1 MDGLELL
8 DISDELL
15 IINQATIERL
25 FTEENLNVLTL
36 YLFYYKTAK
45 WQKHNPIKASD
56 EYCKK
61 CLHWGIDKLQKA
73 KIRLKEMKLIENIRR
88 IDETG
93 KVIGWYVK
101 INYLIDNTTIPET
114 TIPVTPQVV
123 KQETNTNNNKYINTN
138 NNINTKKEINKERK
152 EKFVKPTLEEV
163 EEYCKERKNNINAER
178 FIDHYEANG
187 WVQGKNKP
195 IKDWKACVRTWE
207 KNQNYYK
214 QQKEEIIPDWFDKD
228 LNEDKNKKEVD
239 LNDEQR
245 ELINKILGSNK

>member
-101 INYLIDNTTIPET
+101 INYLIDNTRIPET

-138 NNINTKKEINKERK
+138 NNRNASIKHKYGTYKRIKL
-152 EKFVKPTLEEV
+152 TD
-163 EEYCKERKNNINAER
+163 EEYTRLKEEFGEDFIKRKIELLDEYIESNNN
-178 FIDHYEANG
+178 
-187 WVQGKNKP
+187 KNKYTNFNLVLR
-195 IKDWKACVRTWE
+195 KAIRENWFE
-207 KNQNYYK
+207 KNK
-214 QQKEEIIPDWFDKD
+214 QKEEIIPDWFDKD

>member
-1 MDGLELL
+1 MEELELI
-8 DISDELL
+8 DISDDLL
-15 IINQATIERL
+15 ILNKITIEKL
-25 FTEENLNVLTL
+25 FEEVNQNPLIL

-56 EYCKK
+56 DYCKK

-73 KIRLKEMKLIENIRR
+73 KQRLKELDLVENIRR
-88 IDETG
+88 VDETG
-93 KVIGWYVK
+93 KVVGWYVK
-101 INYLIDNTTIPET
+101 INYLIDETTIPET
-114 TIPVTPQVV
+114 TIPISPQVV
-123 KQETNTNNNKYINTN
+123 KQETNTINNKYINTN
-138 NNINTKKEINKERK
+138 NNINTKKEIYKERK
-152 EKFVKPTLEEV
+152 NRFIKPTLEEV
-163 EEYCKERKNNINAER
+163 KEYCKERKNNIDAER

-207 KNQNYYK
+207 KNQNNYK
-214 QQKEEIIPDWFDKD
+214 QQKEEIIPEWFDKN